1 MWFFSWKCR
10 SPPWSAGAIYILPVA
25 PAAIGTVLVAGAKLL
40 SAMRFRLLPVLAGL
54 LLLALLSSPASANG
68 GADSRLDEVTDLMRV
83 GLMDDALADLT
94 AVQAEYPAS
103 LRAWM
108 IRGLILGYVG
118 RADGGRSE
126 ADARLAVD
134 PADAQG
140 LALAVGVA
148 VADGDAVTARSASE
162 RLVVAAPES
171 PDAWDIRGGVLSLE
185 GTDEAVAGAR
195 TAFDRALALDA
206 THVDALINRGE
217 LVEPTDPDEAERYL
231 RRAVEARPAST
242 DANEAWTTFLVGQ
255 ERTAEA
261 LGAYDAWLAESPAN
275 AIALMGKATVLANA
289 GRFEEAL
296 WLVENV
302 VRDDPGYRDG
312 LYLQGQLLLA
322 LDRPADAVEAM
333 NALLA
338 QYPGDDD
345 AEALRSEAAAR
356 VQAGAGAGNT
366 TVATTAPVTQ
376 SPVPAG
382 AALAAVALL
391 ALARR
396 GHR

>member
-1 MWFFSWKCR
+1 M
-10 SPPWSAGAIYILPVA
+10 
-25 PAAIGTVLVAGAKLL
+25 AGAKLL
-40 SAMRFRLLPVLAGL
+40 SAMRSRLLPIVAGL
-54 LLLALLSSPASANG
+54 LLLALLSSPASANAE
-68 GADSRLDEVTDLMRV
+68 ADARLDEVTDLMRV
-83 GLMDDALADLT
+83 GLMDDALADLA
-94 AVQAEYPAS
+94 AVQTEYPAS

-118 RADGGRSE
+118 RADEGRSE
-126 ADARLAVD
+126 ADARLAAD
-134 PADAQG
+134 PADAEG

-148 VADGDAVTARSASE
+148 VADGDAGTARSASE
-162 RLVVAAPES
+162 RLVAAAPES

-338 QYPGDDD
+338 QYPGDED
-345 AEALRSEAAAR
+345 AEALRSEAASR
-356 VQAGAGAGNT
+356 VQSRAGDGNAT
-366 TVATTAPVTQ
+366 AATTAPVTQ
-376 SPVPAG
+376 SPAPAG

-391 ALARR
+391 ALGSRR
-396 GHR
+396 RA